1 MMWRPKQDYSIQ
13 GWV

>member
-1 MMWRPKQDYSIQ
+1 VETKQDYSIQ